1 MKALVHCSRGHAIIF
16 LTVFLF
22 LMVLFIGLATDV
34 GWMAYV
40 RSQGQAAV
48 DAAALSA
55 AAGIPSYNSKKDP
68 NIAYER
74 MASLNNENVVM
85 NKPANLNSTDLE
97 FCANNESNCAPAPD
111 TWPADRVRI
120 TKGFPTPLFF
130 GRVLNGGISS
140 TTINVSA
147 VALYKGTCSG
157 TPQLPLTLMGCE
169 VGFPGSCDAPKTL
182 DGFNQS
188 PSPYDDSA
196 FTSYFTPNASAD
208 VFKGMA
214 NGSIA
219 IPEVKCGDAIELN
232 NGQVSSAIHEI
243 ETEFNKKQQ
252 SGKWTVLL
260 PVIDCAD
267 LSSGNPVQKAKVIGF
282 ATVCIT
288 GVDASGTPKAIKGS
302 LDCSAKVSGTP
313 GGTSTLFGTYA
324 TAPIL
329 VK

>member
-1 MKALVHCSRGHAIIF
+1 MKAFLHSNRGHVVIF
-16 LTVFLF
+16 VTLFLI
-22 LMVLFIGLATDV
+22 LMVLFVGLSIDV

-40 RSQGQAAV
+40 RNQGQAAV

-55 AAGIPSYNSKKDP
+55 AAGLPPYNAKKDP

-74 MASLNNENVVM
+74 MTALNSANTVM
-85 NKPANLNSTDLE
+85 KQPANLSSADLE
-97 FCANNESNCAPAPD
+97 FCADNESNCAPD

-120 TKGFPTPLFF
+120 KKGFLTPLFF
-130 GRVLNGGISS
+130 GGILNGGISS
-140 TTINVSA
+140 KTINVSA
-147 VALYKGTCSG
+147 VALYVGSCSG
-157 TPQLPLTLMGCE
+157 KPRLPLALMGCE
-169 VGFPGSCDAPKTL
+169 VGFPGNCDAPKTL

-188 PSPYDDSA
+188 PSANDDSA

-208 VFKGMA
+208 VFKGMT
-214 NGSIA
+214 NGSTP

-243 ETEFNKKQQ
+243 ESEFNKNKQN
-252 SGKWTVLL
+252 GKWTVLL

-267 LSSGNPVQKAKVIGF
+267 LSSGNPVQKAKVLGF

-288 GVDASGTPKAIKGS
+288 GVDASGNPKAIKGS
-302 LDCSAKVSGTP
+302 LDCSATVSGTP
-313 GGTSTLFGTYA
+313 SGTSSLFGTYA

-329 VK
+329 VR